1 MPNVLRA
8 ARAAGA
14 LLFAFGCWS
23 LPLAQQPPPA
33 REYPT
38 KPVKIVI
45 PLGPGNSVEI
55 ATRIVAEK
63 LAAALGQ
70 PFVIEPQPG
79 ASGMIG
85 TERVARAPADGY
97 TLLAANDG
105 IITMLPNL
113 QKNITYDPVR
123 DFAPVT
129 QMIGIPF
136 VLVTHPSVPASSA
149 RELIQLAKAQP
160 GKLDFSSGGN
170 GSAQHLAMELFMGAT
185 GTAFAHVPYKGAPQA
200 AMDVVSG
207 QIPVAFAGVPIVA
220 ALIKQGKLKA
230 LGIASSQRLALLPDT
245 PTFKEQGIPLEFVAW
260 AGLFAPA
267 GTPEG
272 IVARLNQESVKALG
286 MPDVKERLA
295 GFGFE
300 TYGTTSERF
309 SETIRTDLARI
320 GKAIKDAGITYQP
333 N

>member
-1 MPNVLRA
+1 MRSNCKFLCAVA
-8 ARAAGA
+8 A
-14 LLFAFGCWS
+14 LL
-23 LPLAQQPPPA
+23 LASGSASSQQAKP
-33 REYPT
+33 YPT
-38 KPVKIVI
+38 RPVKIVI

-55 ATRIVAEK
+55 AMRMVADK
-63 LAAALGQ
+63 LTGAMGQ

-79 ASGMIG
+79 ASGQIG
-85 TERVARAPADGY
+85 TERVARAAADGY

-113 QKNITYDPVR
+113 EKNVPYNVTR
-123 DFAPVT
+123 DFLPVT

-136 VLVTHPSVPASSA
+136 VLVAHPSVPAATA
-149 RELIQLAKAQP
+149 RELIQLAKSQP

-170 GSAQHLAMELFMGAT
+170 GSAQHLAMELFMRST
-185 GTAFAHVPYKGAPQA
+185 DIRLTHVPYKGAPQA

-230 LGIASSQRLALLPDT
+230 LGIASDERLQLLPDT
-245 PTFKEQGIPLEFVAW
+245 PTLKEQGLPFSFVAW

-267 GTPEG
+267 GTPRE
-272 IVARLNQESVKALG
+272 IVAKLNQEAVKALKA
-286 MPDVKERLA
+286 PDVQDRMA

-300 TYGTTSERF
+300 VYGSSPERF
-309 SETIRTDLARI
+309 AETIASDSARI
-320 GKAIKDAGITYQP
+320 AKAIKDAGIASQA
-333 N
+333 NQ